1 MEDRKRRRSPKSSF
15 SGGAQ
20 PGPHQNP
27 GGAPAP
33 AAAARGAAV
42 TGSKSATFSGGGGG
56 SSPPGTANS
65 PRQQQQQPAKP
76 KGRAAKPRTST
87 ATGHHRA
94 GAPML
99 AATTAGAVA
108 PGAPPKG
115 PVAAVAGPT
124 QQHSFLTDVSEVR
137 EMERGLVN
145 LLNDFHCGK
154 LQAFGSEC
162 SFEQMEHVRELQER
176 LARLH
181 FDLDVES
188 EAMAEE
194 ARKGA
199 ASRNLEQLLS
209 NLEELSSSIQ
219 KLHVSDSQSLPRSA
233 SA

>member
-1 MEDRKRRRSPKSSF
+1 MEDRKKRRSPKSSF

-27 GGAPAP
+27 GAAPTP
-33 AAAARGAAV
+33 AARGAATAAAAV
-42 TGSKSATFSGGGGG
+42 TGSKSATFSG
-56 SSPPGTANS
+56 SSPPGTAIS
-65 PRQQQQQPAKP
+65 PRHPAKP
-76 KGRAAKPRTST
+76 KGRAAKPRTSAAT
-87 ATGHHRA
+87 AHHRA
-94 GAPML
+94 GAPMP
-99 AATTAGAVA
+99 ATATASAVA

-115 PVAAVAGPT
+115 PVTAVAGPT

-188 EAMAEE
+188 EAMAED
-194 ARKGA
+194 ARKGV

-209 NLEELSSSIQ
+209 NVRGPCLEELSSSIQ

>member
-27 GGAPAP
+27 GGVPAP
-33 AAAARGAAV
+33 TAAARGAAAVV

-76 KGRAAKPRTST
+76 KGRATKPRTSA

-94 GAPML
+94 SAPMP
-99 AATTAGAVA
+99 AAATAGAVA

-209 NLEELSSSIQ
+209 NLEELSSSMYPH
-219 KLHVSDSQSLPRSA
+219 LN
-233 SA
+233 